1 MKSKEDILIFF
12 KCKLI
17 SLVYFTLNNFYQM
30 SCFEFF
36 VAVNINSDQFHVGKL
51 KMFIWGCEISEIISQ
66 LISEGILDN

>member
-1 MKSKEDILIFF
+1 
-12 KCKLI
+12 
-17 SLVYFTLNNFYQM
+17 M

-36 VAVNINSDQFHVGKL
+36 VAVNINSEQFHVGKL